1 MTIQEKTELARQ
13 KREDLQ
19 QLMVGRDYLMWRE
32 AELLYDLKE
41 TRLYKYDY
49 GMEEREDVEKSWK
62 WYCRELNIPPS
73 TADFKAILWKKWIV
87 ELKYNISELVGI
99 HSRKLHRAVPYALNR
114 DIAENI
120 LHEARHLSF
129 EDFILYLK
137 ELPKNTP

>member
-1 MTIQEKTELARQ
+1 MTIEEKTKLARE

-41 TRLYKYDY
+41 TRLYKFDF
-49 GMEEREDVEKSWK
+49 GIDETEVEKSWK
-62 WYCRELNIPPS
+62 WYCGELNIPPS

-99 HSRKLHRAVPYALNR
+99 HSRKLHRAVPYATDR
-114 DIAENI
+114 ETADRI
-120 LHEARHLSF
+120 LLEAKHLGF
-129 EDFILYLK
+129 EDFILNLK
-137 ELPKNTP
+137 EQKNVS